1 MTSTDTAVLNGMIL
15 YHKFLAECY
24 SLYSDARTKLGP
36 YRVMF
41 NKGFEREYPE
51 FMYDSSRGKIDY
63 EKFTKCVK
71 TVKEFLILFPFLK
84 ADY

>member
-1 MTSTDTAVLNGMIL
+1 MSSTDTAVLNGMIL
-15 YHKFLAECY
+15 YHKFIAECY
-24 SLYSDARTKLGP
+24 SLHSDARTKLGP

-51 FMYDSSRGKIDY
+51 FMYDGRGNINY
-63 EKFTKCVK
+63 EEFTKCVK
-71 TVKEFLILFPFLK
+71 TGKEFLILFPFLK